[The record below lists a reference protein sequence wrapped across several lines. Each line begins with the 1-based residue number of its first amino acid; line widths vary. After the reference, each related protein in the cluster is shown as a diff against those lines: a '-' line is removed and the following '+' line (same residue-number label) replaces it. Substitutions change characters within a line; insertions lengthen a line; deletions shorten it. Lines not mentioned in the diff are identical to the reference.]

1 MSMLEDKR
9 FSRRTFV
16 KGSGALVVGFS
27 LAGAATAGRASAASA
42 RGQIVGPPDA
52 SAVDS
57 YIEVNADNTVTL
69 KIGKVELGQGS
80 PTGLIQIA
88 AEELDMDMS
97 QFHLVRHD
105 TNVTPQQGAT
115 VGSASI
121 ARGGVQV
128 RQAAAAAR
136 QALLGIAAAKLGVP
150 AAQLSVAKG
159 VVSGGGKSATYG
171 ELIGGQLFNVKT
183 TGKEQVKKPSDYKL
197 VGTRV
202 SRIDIPDKVSGKY
215 TYMHNVRVPGMLHG
229 RIVRPKGQ
237 GAYGTGAKPLS
248 VDASSIKHIP
258 GAQIVRKGDFIAVV
272 APHEFGAIQA
282 ASQLKVKWQETPIL
296 PGNGDLFGQIR
307 GHETQDVVRANTGN
321 VDSGLAKG
329 AKVVQA
335 SFNHNYQMHGSIGPV
350 CAIAD
355 VKGGSATI
363 LCSSQDIYGVRS
375 KVMPLLGFKDPGQVR
390 VQFYEGSGCYG
401 HNCQDDVASAAS
413 IMSQAVGKPVRVQFM
428 RWDEHGWDNYGPAQ
442 VTDIRAAVDSGGK
455 IVAYDYAARMVPYF
469 SVETSD
475 ETAGTPAPPGGLVF
489 AEYSNMAG
497 QYEVANRKVTT
508 KGLPLTKGYFK
519 TTFLRAPSA
528 PQALF
533 ASEQVIDELA
543 YAAGID
549 PVAFRRLNISKSD
562 DRWIGVLNAVA
573 QAANWQER
581 VANSVK
587 QSGTVVTGRGIAL
600 GGFANSPTGV
610 IAEIEVNLKTGKIT
624 AKHVYGAQDAGLA
637 INPALVENQME
648 GSMVQGVSRAL
659 LEEVKFDKK
668 RVTSLDWATYPALRF
683 KDAPKITPV
692 VVQRMD
698 KPSTGSGE
706 PTLAPVA
713 AAIAN
718 AFFDATGVRVR
729 QAPMTPGVVRAAL
742 KAKA

>member
-9 FSRRTFV
+9 FTRRTFV

-27 LAGAATAGRASAASA
+27 LAGAATAGRASAGSA

-52 SAVDS
+52 NAVDS
-57 YIEVNADNTVTL
+57 YLEINADNTVTL
-69 KIGKVELGQGS
+69 KIGKVELGQGA
-80 PTGLIQIA
+80 PTGLLMIA
-88 AEELDMDMS
+88 AEELDMDLS
-97 QFHLVRHD
+97 QFHIVRHD

-121 ARGGVQV
+121 RRGGVQV

-136 QALLGIAAAKLGVP
+136 ATLLGLASAKLGVP
-150 AAQLSVAKG
+150 VGALSVSKG
-159 VVSGGGKSATYG
+159 VVSGGGKSVTYG
-171 ELIGGQLFNVKT
+171 ELVGGHLFNVKM
-183 TGKEQVKKPSDYKL
+183 TGKEQVKKPSDYKV

-202 SRIDIPDKVSGKY
+202 PRIDIPDKVSGKY
-215 TYMHNVRVPGMLHG
+215 TYMQNVRVPGMLHG

-248 VDASSIKHIP
+248 IDASSIRHIK
-258 GAQIVRKGDFIAVV
+258 GAQIVRKGDFVGVV

-307 GHETQDVVRANTGN
+307 SHETQDVVRVNAGN
-321 VDSGLAKG
+321 ADSGLAK
-329 AKVVQA
+329 ATKVVSA
-335 SFNHNYQMHGSIGPV
+335 SFNHNYQMHASMGPV

-355 VKGGSATI
+355 VKSGSATV
-363 LCSSQDIYGVRS
+363 LCSSQDIYGVRR
-375 KVMPLLGFKDPGQVR
+375 KVSAALGVPESAVR

-401 HNCQDDVASAAS
+401 HNPQDDVAQAAA
-413 IMSQAVGKPVRVQFM
+413 IMSQAAGRPVRVQFM

-442 VTDIRAAVDSGGK
+442 VTDVRAGIDDKGN
-455 IVAYDYAARMVPYF
+455 IVAYDYQARMVPYF
-469 SVETSD
+469 STETSD
-475 ETAGTPAPPGGLVF
+475 EVAGVAPAPPTGLVF
-489 AEYSNMAG
+489 AEYFNMAG
-497 QYEVANRKVTT
+497 QYAVANRKVTT

-528 PQALF
+528 PQSLF

-543 YAAGID
+543 YAAGMD
-549 PVAFRRLNISKSD
+549 PVAFRRQNISKDD
-562 DRWIGVLNAVA
+562 DRWGVVLDAVTKLSK
-573 QAANWQER
+573 WQPR
-581 VANSVK
+581 TANSVR
-587 QSGTVVTGRGIAL
+587 QTGTIRTGRGIAL
-600 GGFANSPTGV
+600 GGFADSPTGV
-610 IAEIEVNLKTGKIT
+610 VAEIQVNMKTGKIT
-624 AKHVYGAQDAGLA
+624 ATHVYGAQDQGLA
-637 INPALVENQME
+637 INPALVESQME
-648 GSMVQGVSRAL
+648 GSIMQGVSRAL

-683 KDAPKITPV
+683 KDAPKVTVLP
-692 VVQRMD
+692 VQRMD
-698 KPSTGSGE
+698 RPSTGSGE